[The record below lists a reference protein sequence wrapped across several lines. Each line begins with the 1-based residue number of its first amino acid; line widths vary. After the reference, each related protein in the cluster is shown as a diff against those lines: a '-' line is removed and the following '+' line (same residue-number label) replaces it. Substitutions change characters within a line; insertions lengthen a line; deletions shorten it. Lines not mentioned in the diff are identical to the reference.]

1 MFEMGWVNI
10 YAQRFGLAA
19 TARDASMTRRRPR
32 KWMQE
37 APLTCFQH
45 GGIDLITGTAGL
57 IISRPAEATAQFAT
71 DTGKVCGQCHE
82 SATGGGKLTPF
93 GQAFKANGNKLP

>member
-1 MFEMGWVNI
+1 MKVN
-10 YAQRFGLAA
+10 ARNALGLAFGA
-19 TARDASMTRRRPR
+19 AA
-32 KWMQE
+32 
-37 APLTCFQH
+37 
-45 GGIDLITGTAGL
+45 LILIAGTAGL

-71 DTGKVCGQCHE
+71 ETGKVCGQCHE